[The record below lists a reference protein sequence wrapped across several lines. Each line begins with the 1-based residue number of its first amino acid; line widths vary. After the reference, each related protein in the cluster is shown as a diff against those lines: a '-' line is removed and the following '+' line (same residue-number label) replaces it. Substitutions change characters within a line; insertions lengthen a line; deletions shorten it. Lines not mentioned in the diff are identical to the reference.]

1 LGNTPSTT
9 AAPAAGQP
17 VLNRSSYMAKL
28 LAYTHCVRAH
38 GIGDFPDPTPGPN
51 GHGGFK
57 ITAGAGSDL
66 GPNNPR
72 YEAANQACQALLPY
86 GGSQPT
92 PTAKQLAEEVKF
104 AACIRQ
110 HGFPAF
116 PDPNSQGTF
125 VVHNF
130 PLSAPQFQSA
140 QNTCLSGMSF
150 SVPMGIQDTN
160 SVPNAPASH

>member
-1 LGNTPSTT
+1 
-9 AAPAAGQP
+9 
-17 VLNRSSYMAKL
+17 
-28 LAYTHCVRAH
+28 
-38 GIGDFPDPTPGPN
+38 
-51 GHGGFK
+51 
-57 ITAGAGSDL
+57 
-66 GPNNPR
+66 
-72 YEAANQACQALLPY
+72 
-86 GGSQPT
+86 
-92 PTAKQLAEEVKF
+92 VKF